1 MNAFA
6 LVAAGPTHTEPATA
20 PHQLRDD
27 STYLHNHAG
36 FSLTTPASLNSEVHS
51 R

>member
-6 LVAAGPTHTEPATA
+6 RVAAGPTHAEPATA

-27 STYLHNHAG
+27 STYLHRHAG
-36 FSLTTPASLNSEVHS
+36 FPLTTRCSLNSEVHP